1 MRDNLFFSIVNE
13 ALIQNWHTQVLDLT
27 LNGSATIESEGYP
40 DYNYGND
47 TFQYWLFA
55 AAKWGPRTRI
65 DVRELEV

>member
-1 MRDNLFFSIVNE
+1 M
-13 ALIQNWHTQVLDLT
+13 LDLT

-65 DVRELEV
+65 DVRELETQRKLRLCFQSRIHSSRFGFG

>member
-1 MRDNLFFSIVNE
+1 M
-13 ALIQNWHTQVLDLT
+13 LDLT

-65 DVRELEV
+65 DIRELEV